1 MQVPPE
7 SAAPSDGKIEDEFAK
22 VETLGLIAW
31 PEVSAG
37 VVSNLQLLDQHFEIV
52 AGALDDLGGTTK

>member
-7 SAAPSDGKIEDEFAK
+7 PVTPSFGKTEDEFAK
-22 VETLGLIAW
+22 VEALGLIAS
-31 PEVSAG
+31 PAVSAG

-52 AGALDDLGGTTK
+52 SRALDDLGSTTK